1 MYYLHDKEADTSE
14 RVAWTHTHNLATNDP
29 EKAFRYMA
37 WTAMSAEQLKA
48 EAGVA
53 RTGRKATAGPVYS
66 FSLAWHPEQQP
77 GQEEMMRGAFDTLE
91 GLGLMEHESVM
102 VAHRETE
109 HPHVHVICNLVHPET
124 GRTAVPSY
132 DYLTLSKWAEEK
144 EREDGKIYCDQRVQN
159 NERRRQEAKKDRDL
173 ALVKHREEKAARAQ
187 EIETLYSVSDS
198 GKAFQAGLEEAGYT
212 LAKGDKRGYVLVN
225 DAGDIFS
232 LSRQLKGQRAKD
244 IKGRLSDIDQ
254 AVLPQAK
261 ILSDERKHFYRDD
274 YEAKQQ
280 MAIVDAAI
288 KAEQQRKE
296 QGKENQ
302 KRKPAVEDRY
312 RSYAEELDPILE
324 KERAADRMRSR
335 KEEELKAFYRRE
347 ELEKQIAQAKAE
359 LEKKGVLSQVSGRKK
374 ALQEEIDAMQ
384 KNLDNI
390 TRREQEQRSALEA
403 KIREKEQAPSSG
415 KSPEETPEQKR
426 ERIRQMF
433 MEQAK
438 SRDQDRGPD
447 LSR

>member
-66 FSLAWHPEQQP
+66 FSLAWHPEQRP
-77 GQEEMMRGAFDTLE
+77 EQEEMMRGAFDTLE
-91 GLGLMEHESVM
+91 GLGLMDHEAVM

-124 GRTAVPSY
+124 GKRAVPSY

-187 EIETLYSVSDS
+187 EIETLYSASDS

-261 ILSDERKHFYRDD
+261 TLSDERKHFYRDD
-274 YEAKQQ
+274 YEANWQQ
-280 MAIVDAAI
+280 GLVDGAI
-288 KAEQQRKE
+288 E
-296 QGKENQ
+296 
-302 KRKPAVEDRY
+302 
-312 RSYAEELDPILE
+312 
-324 KERAADRMRSR
+324 AD
-335 KEEELKAFYRRE
+335 
-347 ELEKQIAQAKAE
+347 Q
-359 LEKKGVLSQVSGRKK
+359 
-374 ALQEEIDAMQ
+374 D
-384 KNLDNI
+384 
-390 TRREQEQRSALEA
+390 RREQERFIRNYKSYAAEIDPILKRDRKEDRLR
-403 KIREKEQAPSSG
+403 REKELELERFYKIKQQRARLQKLQEEAKEYEKGLKKSILYKSKREELSQKISALQNSIEDAETRKKQALGALEKRIEIDRGKNSSSG
-415 KSPEETPEQKR
+415 KNVHLKQKPEKR
-426 ERIRQMF
+426 KTQESSKKRHGGR
-433 MEQAK
+433 EG
-438 SRDQDRGPD
+438 SSSG
-447 LSR
+447 LEL